1 MLRGYEIQLLDRQET
16 CMGILPFLG
25 LFVLHCIIYYIS
37 TFRALKTKFN
47 NKLNYS
53 ATYLGKQ
60 AIVKY
65 QA

>member
-1 MLRGYEIQLLDRQET
+1 
-16 CMGILPFLG
+16 MGIFPFLG

-37 TFRALKTKFN
+37 TFHALKTKFN

-60 AIVKY
+60 AIAKY
-65 QA
+65 